1 MGNLAIDHVQIA
13 MPVGGEEAA
22 RGFYGGLLGLTEI
35 PKPANMASR
44 GGCWFQLATQQLHM
58 GTETD
63 FRPAKKAHVALATK
77 DLDAVRARLQ
87 AHGYTISVDA
97 AIDGRRRF
105 FSEDPFGNRIEFLA
119 QRSRETVASGA
130 AVTIRAA
137 IDADRDAID
146 ALHRAAFATTEFGY
160 QGEAELVRALDADS
174 DILVS
179 LVAEKAGSVA
189 GHMVFSRMTVEA
201 DGQQLSG
208 AGLAPVA
215 VEPALHGQGIG
226 EALIRA
232 GIAALREQGCAI
244 SFVLGHEG
252 YYPRF
257 GYSPELA
264 ARFASP
270 FAGPHFMAMMLDS
283 DAAWPLGG
291 RADYAPAF
299 GRMG

>member
-1 MGNLAIDHVQIA
+1 MSDG
-13 MPVGGEEAA
+13 
-22 RGFYGGLLGLTEI
+22 
-35 PKPANMASR
+35 
-44 GGCWFQLATQQLHM
+44 
-58 GTETD
+58 
-63 FRPAKKAHVALATK
+63 VA
-77 DLDAVRARLQ
+77 
-87 AHGYTISVDA
+87 
-97 AIDGRRRF
+97 
-105 FSEDPFGNRIEFLA
+105 
-119 QRSRETVASGA
+119 
-130 AVTIRAA
+130 IRAA
-137 IDADRDAID
+137 VAADGDAIG

-160 QGEAELVRALDADS
+160 QGEADLVRALDADG
-174 DILVS
+174 DTLVS
-179 LVAEKAGSVA
+179 LVAEKGEYVV
-189 GHMVFSRMTVEA
+189 GHVLFSRMAVEA
-201 DGQQLSG
+201 DGQTLSA

-226 EALIRA
+226 DALIRA
-232 GIAALREQGCAI
+232 GLDALREQGCAI

-264 ARFASP
+264 SRFASP